1 METISLKKDEKG
13 YIPISKNIIN
23 NKKEYDE
30 KEHYEKEYYEKE
42 HDEKEHDEKKYDNIK
57 NNNTDIKNNDNSI
70 LQKSIELNSFN
81 PGTSPNNNSFMD
93 KLNIRILMY

>member
-1 METISLKKDEKG
+1 MDSVSLKKDEKG
-13 YIPISKNIIN
+13 YIPTISNNIINN
-23 NKKEYDE
+23 NKKEYD
-30 KEHYEKEYYEKE
+30 EKE